1 MKNQMKFLMNRDE
14 FETTIFEILCGW
26 NNRNIHNYELE
37 IDWEIFSINW
47 CIDKFEELTADW
59 KDPVDWFYLL
69 YATLRKKNADYSP
82 FDDAFANFR
91 MCETLWVSV
100 EDWIKVRLCDKVSR
114 VRNLQTK
121 EPSVVWESLADT
133 YLDIAWYLLLLYIW
147 KYWDEFYAQTF
158 SYDDEWWVQKN
169 IW

>member
-1 MKNQMKFLMNRDE
+1 MKAKINKNQ
-14 FETTIFEILCGW
+14 FEDIAYHILC
-26 NNRNIHNYELE
+26 NSPRDTEKYELK
-37 IDWEIFSINW
+37 IDWEKFGINS

-59 KDPVDWFYLL
+59 KNPVDWFYHL
-69 YATLRKKNADYSP
+69 YTTLRQKNSDYSP

-133 YLDIAWYLLLLYIW
+133 YLDIAGYLTLLYIW
-147 KYWDEFYAQTF
+147 LNWDAFMAETLYEWKY
-158 SYDDEWWVQKN
+158 
-169 IW
+169 

>member
-1 MKNQMKFLMNRDE
+1 MNRDE
-14 FETTIFEILCGW
+14 FESIIYEILCGW
-26 NNRNIHNYELE
+26 DNKNIHHYELE
-37 IDWEIFSINW
+37 IDWEPFSIID
-47 CIDKFEELTADW
+47 CIKKFEEWTECDKYNVPWLQ
-59 KDPVDWFYLL
+59 VL
-69 YATLRKKNADYSP
+69 YDVLCQKNADYSP

-147 KYWDEFYAQTF
+147 KYWDDFYAQTF

>member
-1 MKNQMKFLMNRDE
+1 MKNQMKTKINSKEFINMVWDVLVNCPRD
-14 FETTIFEILCGW
+14 TK
-26 NNRNIHNYELE
+26 RYELK
-37 IDWEIFSINW
+37 IDWENFSIND
-47 CIDKFEELTADW
+47 CVKKFEEHSWCKKYHADW
-59 KDPVDWFYLL
+59 FAILFD
-69 YATLRKKNADYSP
+69 TLREKNADYSP

-147 KYWDEFYAQTF
+147 KYWDDFYAQTF